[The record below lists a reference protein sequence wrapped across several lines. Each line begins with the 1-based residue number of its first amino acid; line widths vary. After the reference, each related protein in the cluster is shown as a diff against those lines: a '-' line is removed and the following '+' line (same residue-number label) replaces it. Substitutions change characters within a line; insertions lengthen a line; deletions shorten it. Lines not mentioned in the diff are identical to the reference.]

1 MSALARWQ
9 SFLKKIEA
17 RHEELLA
24 AARESLP
31 GLVPASDFDVQP
43 FSVAMMAIRAQ
54 CLGLSQKIDRT
65 WSDSAE
71 AAVAADGADTD
82 QARELGHACSSRME
96 LALRRA
102 EVEVA
107 AAAAEVLMERAR
119 AELARGFTC
128 THCGGPLTP
137 KESVFRAHYLPC
149 GFCKTVNTFEP
160 GMAARMIEHF
170 AAHALGERAAL
181 DANLRFLD
189 AERRFRDGG
198 AGAPGKEAL
207 VQLYSAQVDVYLAE
221 RARHVPDLA
230 KDLDADRRA
239 KLKAFIY
246 SIA

>member
-9 SFLKKIEA
+9 SFLEKIEA
-17 RHEELLA
+17 RHEELLT

-71 AAVAADGADTD
+71 AAVEAEGAETD
-82 QARELGHACSSRME
+82 QARDLGHASSWRME
-96 LALRRA
+96 LSLRRT

-107 AAAAEVLMERAR
+107 AAAAETLTERAR
-119 AELARGFTC
+119 AELARGFKC

-137 KESVFRAHYLPC
+137 KESVFRSHYLPC
-149 GFCKTVNTFEP
+149 GFCKTMNTFEP

-181 DANLRFLD
+181 DTNLRFLD
-189 AERRFRDGG
+189 AERRFREGG
-198 AGAPGKEAL
+198 SGAPDKESL
-207 VQLYSAQVDVYLAE
+207 IELYTAQVDVYLAE
-221 RARHVPDLA
+221 RARHVPDLV

-239 KLKAFIY
+239 KIEAFIY